1 MIGRRDSFPNRNR
14 TKVWDEAFR
23 ARVIFWLTN
32 LNFYPLVF
40 RELLILVKRTVGKVP
55 LRKLRAEL
63 IVPSTFFG
71 RRRPPSGGPIP
82 TLSDGLVEH
91 NGP

>member
-14 TKVWDEAFR
+14 IKVWDEAFR

-40 RELLILVKRTVGKVP
+40 REC
-55 LRKLRAEL
+55 
-63 IVPSTFFG
+63 
-71 RRRPPSGGPIP
+71 
-82 TLSDGLVEH
+82 LSSSSER
-91 NGP
+91 